1 MPAITFHVQG
11 MTCGKCVA
19 RVQNALDNLPGVI
32 DHKVDREANLATV
45 TLADADPPSSDEIAR
60 AISDAGYPATPLEP
74 SPRSTTASPRVLAF
88 HVEGM
93 TCGKCVA
100 RVQHALDNLPGIT
113 THHVDREANLATLTL
128 ADADAPSND
137 EIARAISDAGYPAS
151 LLPDRTSE
159 ATAKTLNFHVEGMTC
174 GKCVARVQ
182 KALDNLPGIAKHQVD
197 RENNTASLSLT
208 PDAPLTPDDIARAI
222 SDAGYPA
229 TLASD
234 EPPPS
239 ITDPSPLQHL
249 SPDKT
254 DSAQPAPNQPPSD
267 ANHTT
272 DITPIDIPQNLL
284 EVRGMTCAS
293 CVARVED
300 ALSKVEGVEEA
311 RVNFATEQARV
322 SWKPGTEPSH
332 QRLIDA
338 IHAAGYEVEEPRPST
353 STAPSASAPPRASRI
368 SERRKAEADFWKT
381 RWITGVILTIPIM
394 LLDMGPMWLDWQ
406 ANFAA
411 ESTRLITLIYLTGVV
426 IAYVGQ
432 GFFKGALSAA
442 RHGAVNM
449 DTLVALGAG
458 TAYVFSTIISI
469 LYIFGALAHAHPYFE
484 SAAMILT
491 LIGLGKWL
499 EARAKGRAGEAI
511 EALLDLGA
519 KQAFVQRDGQW
530 TAVDVSELQPGDLLR
545 VRAGEKIPTDA
556 EVIEGQS
563 DVNEAM
569 VTGESVPV
577 TRVPGDN
584 VIGGTISTDGQL
596 ILRATRV
603 GKDTALAQ
611 IARQVEEA
619 QESKANIQRLVD
631 RISAIFVPAVILIAL
646 ATFTAWAILDSPSA
660 AILPAVAVLVI
671 ACPCALGLA
680 TPTAMMVGS
689 GKGASLGVLIR
700 NAQALERARALHAVV
715 FDKTGTL
722 TTGNMTLTDILP
734 LGGNSNDLLAIAA
747 SIEEAGQHPI
757 GMAILRAAQERGLP
771 LPSISNFKTI
781 AGDGVTASH
790 NGQTIAIGKPSWVQ
804 DFTGASLP
812 TDDIA
817 RLRNQG
823 KTVVAMASPDTPLA
837 LFAVEDAPHDDAPAL
852 IDWLHKRG
860 TETWL
865 ITGDNPQTARIIAER
880 VGIPPERV
888 KAEVRPGDKAAA
900 VKDIQNQGQK
910 VVAMIGDGVND
921 APALAQAD
929 LGIAIGSGTDV
940 AIESADITL
949 MTSSLDGVRRAIALS
964 AATYN
969 KIRQNLFWAFVYNT
983 VLIPV
988 AALGLLRPAF
998 AAMAM
1003 ALSSVSVV
1011 TNALLLKR
1019 RDFTK
1024 P

>member
-32 DHKVDREANLATV
+32 DHNVDREAGLATI
-45 TLADADPPSSDEIAR
+45 TLADADAPSSEEIAR
-60 AISDAGYPATPLEP
+60 AISDAGYLATPLEP

-88 HVEGM
+88 QVEGM
-93 TCGKCVA
+93 TCDKCVA
-100 RVQHALDNLPGIT
+100 RVQNALNNLPGVT
-113 THHVDREANLATLTL
+113 SHHVDREANLATVTL
-128 ADADAPSND
+128 AGADAPSND

-151 LLPDRTSE
+151 LPPDRTS
-159 ATAKTLNFHVEGMTC
+159 AAPTKTLNFHVEGMTC

-182 KALDNLPGIAKHQVD
+182 RALDALPGILTYDVD
-197 RENNTASLSLT
+197 REHNAATLT
-208 PDAPLTPDDIARAI
+208 LAPDADLTPDDIARAI
-222 SDAGYPA
+222 SDAGYPTSPLDA
-229 TLASD
+229 PHTAHPSRQAASD
-234 EPPPS
+234 ATSTDKAEPSSSAPDHTPAAPDTPDS
-239 ITDPSPLQHL
+239 I
-249 SPDKT
+249 
-254 DSAQPAPNQPPSD
+254 APV
-267 ANHTT
+267 
-272 DITPIDIPQNLL
+272 DIPADLL
-284 EVRGMTCAS
+284 DVRGMTCAS
-293 CVARVED
+293 CVARVEN
-300 ALSKVEGVEEA
+300 ALSNVEGVAEA

-322 SWKPGTEPSH
+322 RWKPGTEPSH

-338 IHAAGYEVEEPRPST
+338 IHAAGYEVEEPTPST

-368 SERRKAEADFWKT
+368 SERRKAEADFWKK
-381 RWITGVILTIPIM
+381 RWTTGVILTLPIM
-394 LLDMGPMWLDWQ
+394 LLDMGPMWLNWQ

-411 ESTRLITLIYLTGVV
+411 EATRLITLIYLTGVV

-432 GFFKGALSAA
+432 GFFKGAFSAA

-469 LYIFGALAHAHPYFE
+469 LYITGSVAHAHPYFE

-499 EARAKGRAGEAI
+499 EARAKGKAGEAI

-519 KQAFVQRDGQW
+519 KQAFVKRDGDW
-530 TAVDVSELQPGDLLR
+530 TAVDVAQLQPGDLLR

-556 EVIEGQS
+556 EVLEGQS
-563 DVNEAM
+563 DVIEAM

-577 TRVPGDN
+577 TRGPGDA

-631 RISAIFVPAVILIAL
+631 RISAIFVPAVILIAI
-646 ATFTAWAILDSPSA
+646 ATFIAWAVLDAPSA

-722 TTGNMTLTDILP
+722 TTGNMSLTDVIAL
-734 LGGNSNDLLAIAA
+734 NATDDDHLALAA
-747 SIEEAGQHPI
+747 AIEEAGQHPI
-757 GMAILRAAQERGLP
+757 GIAILRAARERGLD
-771 LPSISNFKTI
+771 LPAISDFKTI

-804 DFTGASLP
+804 DTCNASFPSHHLE
-812 TDDIA
+812 
-817 RLRNQG
+817 RLQNQG

-852 IDWLHKRG
+852 IEWLHKRG

-865 ITGDNPQTARIIAER
+865 ITGDNPQTARIIAQR

-888 KAEVRPGDKAAA
+888 KAGVRPGDKAAA
-900 VKDIQNQGQK
+900 VKDIQNRGQK

>member
-1 MPAITFHVQG
+1 MPTLTFNVEGMTCGKCVARVQNALNSLPGVIDHSVDRHTGRARITLAELDTPSVSAITQALSDAGYPASFIEPSAGSDASPPRVLTFRVEG

-19 RVQNALDNLPGVI
+19 RVQNALDNLPGI
-32 DHKVDREANLATV
+32 LQHDVDRDENLANI
-45 TLADADPPSSDEIAR
+45 TLASSEAPSSEEIAR
-60 AISDAGYPATPLEP
+60 VISEAGYP
-74 SPRSTTASPRVLAF
+74 TTLLDNASPSAPNTTLNF

-100 RVQHALDNLPGIT
+100 RVQHALNDLPGVLE
-113 THHVDREANLATLTL
+113 HNVDRERNSATVT
-128 ADADAPSND
+128 
-137 EIARAISDAGYPAS
+137 I
-151 LLPDRTSE
+151 
-159 ATAKTLNFHVEGMTC
+159 
-174 GKCVARVQ
+174 
-182 KALDNLPGIAKHQVD
+182 
-197 RENNTASLSLT
+197 T
-208 PDAPLTPDDIARAI
+208 PDANLTSDGIALAI
-222 SDAGYPA
+222 SEAGYPA
-229 TLASD
+229 TPSNAEPQPSLSPRTLMEDGPTDEPDAS
-234 EPPPS
+234 EPSPAPPPS
-239 ITDPSPLQHL
+239 EKST
-249 SPDKT
+249 
-254 DSAQPAPNQPPSD
+254 SASIA
-267 ANHTT
+267 
-272 DITPIDIPQNLL
+272 PIDLPADLL

-293 CVARVED
+293 CVTRVEEALARVE
-300 ALSKVEGVEEA
+300 GVAEA

-322 SWKPGTEPSH
+322 HWKPGVEPSH
-332 QRLIDA
+332 QHLIDA
-338 IHAAGYEVEEPRPST
+338 VHAAGYDVEEPAPVTDLHAASST
-353 STAPSASAPPRASRI
+353 PPRASRI
-368 SERRKAEADFWKT
+368 SERRKAEADFWKK
-381 RWITGVILTIPIM
+381 RWIAGVILTIPIM

-411 ESTRLITLIYLTGVV
+411 EATRLITLIYLTGVV

-432 GFFKGALSAA
+432 GFFKGAFAAA

-458 TAYVFSTIISI
+458 TAYVFSTIISV
-469 LYIFGALAHAHPYFE
+469 LYIAGAVAHAHPYFE

-499 EARAKGRAGEAI
+499 EARAKGKAGEAI

-519 KQAFVQRDGQW
+519 KQAFVQRDDQW
-530 TAVDVSELQPGDLLR
+530 TAVDVAELQPGDLLR

-577 TRVPGDN
+577 TRGPGDT

-631 RISAIFVPAVILIAL
+631 RISAIFVPAVILIAI
-646 ATFTAWAILDSPSA
+646 ATFIAWAVLDTPSA

-722 TTGNMTLTDILP
+722 TTGNMTVTDVIAL
-734 LGGNSNDLLAIAA
+734 NATDDAHLALAA
-747 SIEEAGQHPI
+747 AIEEGGQHPI
-757 GMAILRAAQERGLP
+757 GTAILRAAQQRALS

-790 NGQTIAIGKPSWVQ
+790 NGKTIAIGKPSWVQ
-804 DFTGASLP
+804 DFTGAPLP
-812 TDDIA
+812 SDDIE
-817 RLRNQG
+817 RLQHQG
-823 KTVVAMASPDTPLA
+823 KTVVAMASPNTPLA
-837 LFAVEDAPHDDAPAL
+837 LFAVEDAPHQDAPAL
-852 IDWLHKRG
+852 IEWLHTRG

-865 ITGDNPQTARIIAER
+865 ITGDNLQTARIIAER

-888 KAEVRPGDKAAA
+888 KAGVRPGDKAAA
-900 VKDIQNQGQK
+900 VKDIQNQGNK

-921 APALAQAD
+921 APALAQSD

-949 MTSSLDGVRRAIALS
+949 MTSSLDGVRRAISLS

-998 AAMAM
+998 AALAM